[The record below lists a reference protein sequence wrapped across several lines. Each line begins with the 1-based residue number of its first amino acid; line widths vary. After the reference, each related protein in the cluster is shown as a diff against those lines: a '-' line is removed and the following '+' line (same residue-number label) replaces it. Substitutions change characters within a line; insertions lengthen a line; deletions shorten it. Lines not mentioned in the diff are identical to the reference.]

1 MGGRVNIHLA
11 AVSKFP
17 QCPEGT
23 EAISRWFDDAL
34 RLIEILKGVPDEKPE
49 QCNDMA
55 PRN

>member
-1 MGGRVNIHLA
+1 MNIHLA